1 MLGILTIKRSWNTN
15 KHLEIID
22 IFITLI
28 MMIVSR
34 VCTYTH
40 AHQITHITHVK
51 VFLNVNYNSKS
62 VKKQY
67 EL

>member
-1 MLGILTIKRSWNTN
+1 MLGILTTKRSWDTN
-15 KHLEIID
+15 KHSEIID

-28 MMIVSR
+28 VMIVSR
-34 VCTYTH
+34 VWTYAH
-40 AHQITHITHVK
+40 AHQITYIKHVK
-51 VFLNVNYNSKS
+51 VFVNVNYTSKS